1 MTKYVN
7 LKTDWAFK
15 KLMGQEPQMRSFLNS
30 LLSEEY
36 GEIKSLTFENVEV
49 PADRNGGRGVIFDL
63 LCTTE
68 NNDKILVEMQNYS
81 QLFFKTRANYYLYAL
96 MSKVINRGDEWS
108 RMREDIP
115 HLIGIFFLNRRFG
128 DERKAI
134 VETEEFDRIDKVP
147 FWDRMRKYFII
158 LENFE
163 FDKIERPS
171 NKDCWLEVIKNLGE
185 RMYKISPSV
194 YEKADPALLELI
206 ERAQVCNF
214 TDEEL
219 ARYEAGLKALEDRV
233 DFKEML
239 EEGIARGRAEGK
251 AEGLAEGMEK
261 GKAEGLAEGKAEGLA
276 EGMIKGKAEGKA
288 EGIAEGLAQGIKE
301 NQLSTARKM
310 LKLGMTI
317 EEKSEITGLTKE
329 EIGNL

>member
-1 MTKYVN
+1 
-7 LKTDWAFK
+7 
-15 KLMGQEPQMRSFLNS
+15 
-30 LLSEEY
+30 
-36 GEIKSLTFENVEV
+36 
-49 PADRNGGRGVIFDL
+49 
-63 LCTTE
+63 
-68 NNDKILVEMQNYS
+68 
-81 QLFFKTRANYYLYAL
+81 
-96 MSKVINRGDEWS
+96 
-108 RMREDIP
+108 
-115 HLIGIFFLNRRFG
+115 
-128 DERKAI
+128 
-134 VETEEFDRIDKVP
+134 
-147 FWDRMRKYFII
+147 
-158 LENFE
+158 
-163 FDKIERPS
+163 PS

-185 RMYKISPSV
+185 RMYKISPSI

-239 EEGIARGRAEGK
+239 EEGIARGRAEGRAEGK

-261 GKAEGLAEGKAEGLA
+261 GKAEGLAEGI
-276 EGMIKGKAEGKA
+276 IKGIVKGKA

-301 NQLSTARKM
+301 TQLNTARKM

-317 EEKSEITGLTKE
+317 EEITEITGLTKE